1 MTGPHYPLSSTD
13 AGAVRPGTSDAL
25 TARSIDATVH
35 PPLKRAQ
42 ESAAAL
48 VPRVAQA
55 AAPLTSPLFLGGV
68 ALALTFVL
76 VARRLR
82 YRPSAILVAPLLVL
96 ALSSFHPM
104 EPQFQ
109 PIPVARGRTPRTLS
123 QLASARAG
131 RHVISGEDLD
141 RRAPMIADA
150 PEPPETPEAVDVPE
164 AADPP
169 NPVGDDDAARW
180 APPEIVQH
188 IPEMSREMMRSAERM
203 MRDNEQ
209 MRAIM
214 DELRERVR
222 EEARR
227 ARWRRLAA
235 KRHIRPDEIEA
246 FGMVTP

>member
-1 MTGPHYPLSSTD
+1 MSSTD
-13 AGAVRPGTSDAL
+13 AHAVRPGTSDAL

-35 PPLKRAQ
+35 PPLRRAQ

-55 AAPLTSPLFLGGV
+55 AAPFTSPLFLGGV

-76 VARRLR
+76 VARRMR
-82 YRPSAILVAPLLVL
+82 YRPSAILVAALIVMT
-96 ALSSFHPM
+96 LSSFHPM
-104 EPQFQ
+104 ELQFQ
-109 PIPVARGRTPRTLS
+109 PIPVAKGRTPTTLS

-131 RHVISGEDLD
+131 RHVISGRDIYGNGPMVAE
-141 RRAPMIADA
+141 APDPEETPEPVSV
-150 PEPPETPEAVDVPE
+150 PEPPEPPDPMVDVDAPRWS
-164 AADPP
+164 PP
-169 NPVGDDDAARW
+169 A
-180 APPEIVQH
+180 IVQH

-209 MRAIM
+209 IRAMM

-222 EEARR
+222 DEARR

-235 KRHIRPDEIEA
+235 KRHIRPDEIES